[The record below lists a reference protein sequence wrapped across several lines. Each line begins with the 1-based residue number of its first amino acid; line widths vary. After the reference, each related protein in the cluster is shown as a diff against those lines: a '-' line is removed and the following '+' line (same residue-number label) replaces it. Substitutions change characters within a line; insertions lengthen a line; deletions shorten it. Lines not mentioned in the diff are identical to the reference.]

1 MKKNSYSLLA
11 SLVITALYGT
21 LHSTAAQAD
30 LRQQCLLGVPHFS
43 GEPVR
48 GNPNELPVYI
58 EADRGEMQHAT
69 EATYQGD
76 VAIKQGNRHLQSQHA
91 KITTQGSGEQLQR
104 FAYVDGDLSYRD
116 EQIDLSGRNAKIN
129 LNSKDSDIEAVDYQ
143 FVGRQ
148 GRGTAEQTEM
158 RERYRTL
165 RNASFTSCLP
175 NDNAWS
181 IEADEIRQDLQEEVA
196 EMWGARFK
204 VLGVPILYSPYW
216 QLPIG
221 DRRRSGLLMPEFSSS
236 SRDGFSYAQPI
247 YWNIAPNYDA
257 TITPKYMADRGLQL
271 QTEFRYLTEWGT
283 GTLASEYLHKDRLK
297 AYAAENKSR
306 HLFFWRHDARFGD
319 NWRANLDY
327 TRVSDKR
334 YFTDFSSVYGNSTD
348 GYATQRFS
356 VGYYQPNYNIVVSG
370 RQFQIFDETD
380 IGPYRA
386 LPQIDFNYYQ
396 NGVANGW
403 LDFAL
408 YSQAVR
414 FDNDSALMPKA
425 WRFHL
430 QPELNL
436 PLSNDYGSL
445 NLQTKLYAT
454 HYQQT
459 KGKGVGAEEVDRSVN
474 RVLPQFKVDLQTV
487 LFKSQTFLDGYSQT
501 LEPHVQ
507 YLYRPYKN
515 QSNIGAKNIYS
526 NYLGLGYDSALLQ
539 QDYFSLFR
547 DRRYSGLDR
556 IASAN
561 QVTVGGTTRLFDQN
575 ADERFNLS
583 LGQIYYLTASRIDE
597 RFDTRTNRHS
607 SAWALESN
615 WKINQAWNWRG
626 SYQYDTDLNKT
637 ALANMALEYNPS
649 GNNLVQLNYR
659 YASQSYIDQNLQSGS
674 NLYNQDIKQIGTT
687 VAWDLDDNWAI
698 IGRYYHDVA
707 LNKPVEQ
714 YGGVQYNTCCWS
726 VSVGARRYLT
736 SARND
741 VDYSS
746 DKVFYDNSFSINFEI
761 RGLGSNYSSGLR
773 SMLHK
778 GMLPYVKPFS
788 LE

>member
-1 MKKNSYSLLA
+1 MKKNSYSLLTI
-11 SLVITALYGT
+11 LVVGALYGN
-21 LHSTAAQAD
+21 AAQAD
-30 LRQQCLLGVPHFS
+30 LRQQCLLGVPHFQ

-76 VAIKQGNRHLQSQHA
+76 VDIRQGNRHLRSQHA
-91 KITTQGSGEQLQR
+91 KITTQSSGEQLER
-104 FAYVDGDLSYRD
+104 LAYMDGELAYRD
-116 EQIDLSGRNAKIN
+116 EQIDLSGSNAKIN
-129 LNSKDSDIEAVDYQ
+129 LNSKDSDIETVDYR

-148 GRGTAEQTEM
+148 GRGTAEQAEM

-175 NDNAWS
+175 DDNAWS
-181 IEADEIRQDLQEEVA
+181 IEADEIRQDIQEEVA

-216 QLPIG
+216 QLPLG
-221 DRRRSGLLMPEFSSS
+221 DRRRSGLLMPQFSSS
-236 SRDGFSYAQPI
+236 SRDGFSYAQPV

-257 TITPKYMADRGLQL
+257 TITPNLMTDRGLQL
-271 QTEFRYLTEWGT
+271 QTEFRYLTDFGLGT
-283 GTLASEYLHKDRLK
+283 IATEYLHKDRLK
-297 AYAAENKSR
+297 EYLGENKSR
-306 HLFFWRHDARFGD
+306 HLFFWRHSAGFGD
-319 NWRANLDY
+319 SWRANLDY
-327 TRVSDKR
+327 TRVSDNR
-334 YFTDFSSVYGNSTD
+334 YFNDFSSEYGNSTD

-356 VGYYQPNYNIVVSG
+356 VGYYQPNYNLTVSG

-386 LPQIDFNYYQ
+386 LPQIDFNYYR
-396 NGVANGW
+396 NGMANGW

-414 FDNDSALMPKA
+414 FDNDSAQMPKA

-430 QPELNL
+430 QPEVNL

-445 NLQTKLYAT
+445 NLQAKLYAT
-454 HYQQT
+454 HYQQS
-459 KGKGVGAEEVDRSVN
+459 KGKGVDAEEVEARVN
-474 RVLPQFKVDLQTV
+474 RVLPQFKADLQTV
-487 LFKSQTFLDGYSQT
+487 LFNEKTFLDGYSQT
-501 LEPHVQ
+501 IEPHVQ

-515 QSNIGAKNIYS
+515 QSNIGAAGVNS
-526 NYLGLGYDSALLQ
+526 DYLGLGYDSALLQ

-561 QVTVGGTTRLFDQN
+561 QVTVGGTTRFFDEK
-575 ADERFNLS
+575 ADERFNFS
-583 LGQIYYLTASRIDE
+583 LGQIYYLTSSRIDDSTDNSTSG
-597 RFDTRTNRHS
+597 RS
-607 SAWALESN
+607 SSWVMESD
-615 WKINQAWNWRG
+615 WKINQAWQWRG
-626 SYQYDTDLNKT
+626 GYQYDTVLNKT
-637 ALANMALEYNPS
+637 ALVNMVLEYNPS

-659 YASQSYIDQNLQSGS
+659 YASQNYIDQNLQNGA
-674 NLYNQDIKQIGTT
+674 NRYNQDIKQIGAT
-687 VAWDLDDNWAI
+687 VAWDINDNWAV
-698 IGRYYHDVA
+698 IGRYYHDMA

-726 VSVGARRYLT
+726 VGVGARRYLT
-736 SARND
+736 SPSANS
-741 VDYSS
+741 DYSS
-746 DKVFYDNSFSINFEI
+746 NNVFYDNSFSINFEI

-773 SMLHK
+773 SMLQK

>member
-1 MKKNSYSLLA
+1 MKKNRYSLLA
-11 SLVITALYGT
+11 MLIVGAFYG
-21 LHSTAAQAD
+21 SVAQAD
-30 LRQQCLLGVPHFS
+30 LKQQCLLGVPHFN

-58 EADRGEMQHAT
+58 EADRGEMQHVT
-69 EATYQGD
+69 QATYQGNVD
-76 VAIKQGNRHLQSQHA
+76 IKQGNRHLQSQHA
-91 KITTQGSGEQLQR
+91 KITTEGNGAQLQR
-104 FAYVDGDLSYRD
+104 FAYVDGDLAYRD
-116 EQIDLSGRNAKIN
+116 EQINLDGSNAKID
-129 LNSKDSDIEAVDYQ
+129 LNTKDSDIESVDYQ

-148 GRGTAEQTEM
+148 GRGTADQAEM
-158 RERYRTL
+158 RERYRIL

-181 IEADEIRQDLQEEVA
+181 IEANEIRQDMQEEVA

-204 VLGVPILYSPYW
+204 VMGVPILYSPYW
-216 QLPIG
+216 QLPLG
-221 DRRRSGLLMPEFSSS
+221 DRRRSGLLMPQFSSS

-247 YWNIAPNYDA
+247 YWNLAPNYDA
-257 TITPKYMADRGLQL
+257 TITPKFMAKRGLQL
-271 QTEFRYLTEWGT
+271 LTEFRYLTQMGLGT
-283 GTLASEYLHKDRLK
+283 IAAEYLHKDHLK
-297 AYAAENKSR
+297 SYVSENKSR
-306 HLFFWRHDARFGD
+306 HLFFWKHAASFGA
-319 NWRANLDY
+319 NWRFNLDY
-327 TRVSDKR
+327 TKVSDKR
-334 YFTDFSSVYGNSTD
+334 YFTDFDSEYGNSTD

-356 VGYYQPNYNIVVSG
+356 LGYYQPNYNLTVSG

-396 NGVANGW
+396 DNLANCW

-408 YSQAVR
+408 YSQAVH

-436 PLSNDYGSL
+436 PLSSDYGSL

-459 KGKGVGAEEVDRSVN
+459 KGKGVDAEEVQRSVN
-474 RVLPQFKVDLQTV
+474 RLLPQFKADLQTV
-487 LFKSQTFLDGYSQT
+487 LLTSKTFLDGYTQT
-501 LEPHVQ
+501 LEPHIQ
-507 YLYRPYKN
+507 YLYRPYKD
-515 QSNIGAKNIYS
+515 QSNIGASNVNS

-556 IASAN
+556 ISSAN
-561 QVTVGGTTRLFDQN
+561 QITLGGTSRFFDQY
-575 ADERFNLS
+575 ADERFNVS
-583 LGQIYYLTASRIDE
+583 LGQIYHLTTSRIDNSG
-597 RFDTRTNRHS
+597 TNTTSGHS
-607 SAWALESN
+607 SAWAAESN
-615 WKINQAWNWRG
+615 WKVNQAWNWRG
-626 SYQYDTDLNKT
+626 SYQYDTDLNET
-637 ALANMALEYNPS
+637 ALANMVLEYNPS

-659 YASQSYIDQNLQSGS
+659 YASQDYIDQNLQNGA
-674 NLYNQDIKQIGTT
+674 NRYNQDIKQIGGT
-687 VAWDLDDNWAI
+687 VAWDIDDNWAV

-714 YGGVQYNTCCWS
+714 YGGIQYNTCCWS
-726 VSVGARRYLT
+726 VGVGARRYLT
-736 SARND
+736 SSNSNSSND
-741 VDYSS
+741 NNQ
-746 DKVFYDNSFSINFEI
+746 VFYDNSFSINFEI

-773 SMLHK
+773 SMLNK

>member
-11 SLVITALYGT
+11 ILVVGALYGN
-21 LHSTAAQAD
+21 AAQAD
-30 LRQQCLLGVPHFS
+30 LKHECLLGVPHFV

-48 GNPNELPVYI
+48 GNPNEQPIHI
-58 EADRGEMQHAT
+58 EADRGEMRHAT

-76 VAIKQGNRHLQSQHA
+76 VDIKQGNRHLQSQHA
-91 KITTQGSGEQLQR
+91 KITTEGSGNELTR
-104 FAYVDGDLSYRD
+104 LAYVDGDLTYRD
-116 EQIDLSGRNAKIN
+116 EQIDLRGSNAKIN
-129 LNSKDSDIEAVDYQ
+129 LNSKDSDMQSVDYQ

-148 GRGTAEQTEM
+148 GRGTAEQAEM
-158 RERYRTL
+158 RDRYRTL

-175 NDNAWS
+175 DDNAWS
-181 IEADEIRQDLQEEVA
+181 IEADKIRQDLQEEVA

-204 VLGVPILYSPYW
+204 VLGVPILYAPYW
-216 QLPIG
+216 QLPLG
-221 DRRRSGLLMPEFSSS
+221 DRRRSGLLMPQFSMS

-257 TITPKYMADRGLQL
+257 TITPKYMVDRGLQL
-271 QTEFRYLTEWGT
+271 QTEFRYLNQLGNGT
-283 GTLASEYLHKDRLK
+283 IATEYLNKDRLK
-297 AYAAENKSR
+297 EYLGENKSR
-306 HLFFWRHDARFGD
+306 HLFFWKHDARFGD

-334 YFTDFSSVYGNSTD
+334 YFNDFSSEYGSSTD
-348 GYATQRFS
+348 GYANQRFS
-356 VGYYQPNYNIVVSG
+356 VGYYQPNYNLTISG

-396 NGVANGW
+396 NGLANGW

-414 FDNDSALMPKA
+414 FDNDSGLMPKA

-459 KGKGVGAEEVDRSVN
+459 KGKDVLADDVQRSVN
-474 RVLPQFKVDLQTV
+474 RVLPQFKADLQTV
-487 LFKSQTFLDGYSQT
+487 LFKLETFLDGYSQT

-515 QSNIGAKNIYS
+515 QANIGDSGNS
-526 NYLGLGYDSALLQ
+526 LGLGYDSALLQ

-561 QVTVGGTTRLFDQN
+561 QVTVGGTTRFFDRN
-575 ADERFNLS
+575 VDERFNLS
-583 LGQIYYLTASRIDE
+583 LGQIYYLSSSRID
-597 RFDTRTNRHS
+597 DSLNNRTNRHS

-615 WKINQAWNWRG
+615 WKINRAWNWRG

-637 ALANMALEYNPS
+637 ALANMVLEYNPS

-659 YASQSYIDQNLQSGS
+659 YASQAYIDQNLQGGS
-674 NLYNQDIKQIGTT
+674 NVYAQDIKQIGAT
-687 VAWDLDDNWAI
+687 VAWDIDDNWAV

-726 VSVGARRYLT
+726 VGIGARRYLT
-736 SARND
+736 SPRGNA
-741 VDYSS
+741 DYSS
-746 DKVFYDNSFSINFEI
+746 NKVFYDNSFSINFEI

>member
-1 MKKNSYSLLA
+1 MKKNTYSLLA
-11 SLVITALYGT
+11 TLILSALYGT
-21 LHSTAAQAD
+21 VHSSTAQAD

-43 GEPVR
+43 GTPVA
-48 GNPNELPVYI
+48 GNPNDLPVYI
-58 EADRGEMQHAT
+58 EANRGEMSHAT

-76 VAIKQGNRHLQSQHA
+76 VDIQQGNRRLQSQYA
-91 KITTQGSGEQLQR
+91 KITTQDNAGQLTR
-104 FAYVDGDLSYRD
+104 FAYIDGDLQYRD
-116 EQIDLSGRNAKIN
+116 EQIDLKGRNAKIN
-129 LNSKDSDIEAVDYQ
+129 LNSKDSDLQNADYQ

-148 GRGTAEQTEM
+148 GRGTAQQAEM

-165 RNASFTSCLP
+165 HNATFTSCLP

-181 IEADEIRQDLQEEVA
+181 IEANEIRQDLQEEVA

-216 QLPIG
+216 QLPLG
-221 DRRRSGLLMPEFSSS
+221 DRRRSGLLMPQFSMS

-257 TITPKYMADRGLQL
+257 TFTPKMMTDRGLQL
-271 QTEFRYLTEWGT
+271 LTEFRYLTQFGLGT
-283 GTLASEYLHKDRLK
+283 VATEYLHRDRLK
-297 AYAAENKSR
+297 TYLGSNKSR
-306 HLFFWRHDARFGD
+306 HLFFWQHAATFGD
-319 NWRANLDY
+319 WRLNVDY
-327 TRVSDKR
+327 TKVSDKR
-334 YFTDFSSVYGNSTD
+334 YFNDFSSEYGNSTD
-348 GYATQRFS
+348 GYATQKFS
-356 VGYYQPNYNIVVSG
+356 LGYYQPNYNLVISG
-370 RQFQIFDETD
+370 RQFQIFDEAE

-386 LPQIDFNYYQ
+386 LPQIDFNYYK
-396 NGVANGW
+396 NGLANGW

-408 YSQAVR
+408 FSQAVH
-414 FDNDSALMPKA
+414 FDNDSSYMPKA
-425 WRFHL
+425 WRFHV

-454 HYQQT
+454 HYRQT
-459 KGKGVGAEEVDRSVN
+459 SGKGENAEAVQSSVN
-474 RVLPQFKVDLQTV
+474 RVLPQFKADLQTI
-487 LFKSQTFLDGYSQT
+487 LLNSKSVFEGYTQT

-515 QSNIGAKNIYS
+515 QSNIGAQDVDS

-561 QVTVGGTTRLFDQN
+561 QVTVGGTTRFFDQHSE
-575 ADERFNLS
+575 ERFNFS

-597 RFDTRTNRHS
+597 SEDNSTSRHS
-607 SAWALESN
+607 SSWSMQSN
-615 WKINQAWNWRG
+615 WKINSDWSWRG
-626 SYQYDTDLNKT
+626 SYQYDTVLNKT
-637 ALANMALEYNPS
+637 ALANMALEFNPS
-649 GNNLVQLNYR
+649 GHNLVQLNYR
-659 YASQSYIDQNLQSGS
+659 YASQDYINQNLQSGA
-674 NLYNQDIKQIGTT
+674 NRYNQDIKQIGAT
-687 VAWDLDDNWAI
+687 VAWDIDDNWAI

-714 YGGVQYNTCCWS
+714 YGGIQYNSCCWS
-726 VSVGARRYLT
+726 VGIGARRYLT
-736 SARND
+736 SSNR
-741 VDYSS
+741 S
-746 DKVFYDNSFSINFEI
+746 DTADQVFYDNSIAINFEI

-773 SMLHK
+773 SMLQK